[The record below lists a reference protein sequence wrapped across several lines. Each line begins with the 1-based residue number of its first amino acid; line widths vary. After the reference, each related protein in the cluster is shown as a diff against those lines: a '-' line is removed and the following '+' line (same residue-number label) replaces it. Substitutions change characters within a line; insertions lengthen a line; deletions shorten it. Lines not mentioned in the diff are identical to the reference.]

1 MNEDWTTRYATLLAG
16 LPARVAG
23 APLILCGMGVCIDAR
38 VSLHDLAVALNAP
51 SAEAAT
57 FARVLQD
64 RAARGVGGEL
74 AYDWPAGPAWIAA
87 HCRVERAMGGTGP
100 HAAWVLTAAG
110 APALLALED
119 RSAAML
125 KQMPADILLAEGDA
139 LVPARAVVPRG
150 EARPEVFIFEYTAGH
165 PIGDVVAS
173 RSSRIIVRFA
183 DLGLEHDA
191 AFDAAARGRAGQA
204 GAGLVSGF
212 SAVPAAEMVGE
223 CARVFGLVRDWR
235 AAGLETVH
243 LELAGYDPPDG
254 VHEVLAAGRG
264 LVTSVGMSHSEFRAL
279 RHEGTD
285 LGQAL
290 ALFADDLA
298 VDRVCIHADHWAAAV
313 TRRDPAVGGGG
324 VADGL
329 PPGRRARRR
338 GPARAPRGSAAGQHV
353 RGTAVPGPP
362 KLRPVAL
369 RGVPVALSR
378 AAGHDAWARRHVYG
392 RVSAGARARNGVV
405 ERVPTSTRSPM
416 TATGLRPSGSGG
428 FVMWP
433 IIDLACRAAQRDG
446 AGQAHRLGRGMR
458 VGHAADEP
466 RPGGLRHL
474 LDRLAH
480 GREAGGDE
488 AHPLGLVEGSRWRGP
503 SGWRGGARPLPRRRS
518 ASSHGR
524 A

>member
-1 MNEDWTTRYATLLAG
+1 MNEDWAGRYASLLAG
-16 LPARVAG
+16 LPARVAA
-23 APLILCGMGVCIDAR
+23 APLTLCGMGVCIDAR
-38 VSLHDLAVALNAP
+38 VSLHDLAVALTAP
-51 SAEAAT
+51 SVEAAT

-125 KQMPADILLAEGDA
+125 KQVPADILLAEGDA

-165 PIGDVVAS
+165 PIGDVVPS

-223 CARVFGLVRDWR
+223 CARVFGLVREWR

-313 TRRDPAVGGGG
+313 TRRDPAVEEEALLTGCLLAAVRAGAGRP
-324 VADGL
+324 VRPEAL
-329 PPGRRARRR
+329 PPGSTFAALPFPARRSF
-338 GPARAPRGSAAGQHV
+338 GPWHF
-353 RGTAVPGPP
+353 
-362 KLRPVAL
+362 VAC
-369 RGVPVALSR
+369 P
-378 AAGHDAWARRHVYG
+378 
-392 RVSAGARARNGVV
+392 
-405 ERVPTSTRSPM
+405 SPYLAQP
-416 TATGLRPSGSGG
+416 ATT
-428 FVMWP
+428 
-433 IIDLACRAAQRDG
+433 
-446 AGQAHRLGRGMR
+446 
-458 VGHAADEP
+458 
-466 RPGGLRHL
+466 
-474 LDRLAH
+474 
-480 GREAGGDE
+480 
-488 AHPLGLVEGSRWRGP
+488 LGLGDTFTAGCLLALGQERRG
-503 SGWRGGARPLPRRRS
+503 
-518 ASSHGR
+518 
-524 A
+524 